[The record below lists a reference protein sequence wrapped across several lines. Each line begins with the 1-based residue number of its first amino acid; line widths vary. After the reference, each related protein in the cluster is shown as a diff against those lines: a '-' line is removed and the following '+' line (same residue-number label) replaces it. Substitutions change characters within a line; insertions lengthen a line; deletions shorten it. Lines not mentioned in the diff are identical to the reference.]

1 MDTLSQR
8 SMRARLG
15 AFALHAKYDSR
26 ETTQAAREAF
36 LSRFEREVDP
46 TCSPPVAERQRRSQ
60 VALQAHMTRLA
71 LASSRARSKVP
82 VGS

>member
-26 ETTQAAREAF
+26 
-36 LSRFEREVDP
+36 VDNP
-46 TCSPPVAERQRRSQ
+46 GGA
-60 VALQAHMTRLA
+60 
-71 LASSRARSKVP
+71 
-82 VGS
+82 